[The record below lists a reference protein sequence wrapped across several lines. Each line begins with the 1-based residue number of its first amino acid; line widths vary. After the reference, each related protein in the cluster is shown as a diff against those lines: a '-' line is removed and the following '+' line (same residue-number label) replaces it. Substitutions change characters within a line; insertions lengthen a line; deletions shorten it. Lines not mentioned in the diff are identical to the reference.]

1 METRNVCLNGVS
13 IVRYTKCCCGSITL
27 EFDNGADSSM
37 YLETF
42 EQLGLDLSEA
52 EEGQKTCCCNHCANR
67 WGIDLCECGSGERE
81 IDVSK
86 ENVKV
91 FAIEHHCN
99 EGLEGTLDTMSAGG
113 FTMGGD
119 GEELPWKDMIVEDL
133 AMVLDYLRTGNW

>member
-1 METRNVCLNGVS
+1 MFNLKERVMKREMKAWRIVCDIKNGLINQV
-13 IVRYTKCCCGSITL
+13 V
-27 EFDNGADSSM
+27 
-37 YLETF
+37 
-42 EQLGLDLSEA
+42 
-52 EEGQKTCCCNHCANR
+52 EE
-67 WGIDLCECGSGERE
+67 IGERE

-99 EGLEGTLDTMSAGG
+99 EGLWGTLDTMSADG